1 MKIFITIIFFILF
14 SRASLSEE
22 LQKVYFAGGCFW
34 RIEESFDK
42 VNGVTKTTSGY
53 SGGHVE
59 NPSYKQVVYEETG
72 HLETVEVI
80 FDNEIIKYEDILNS
94 YFKNIDP
101 FNFEGQFCDKG
112 ESYRP
117 AIFYE
122 NKEQK
127 KLIEK
132 NNRD

>member
-1 MKIFITIIFFILF
+1 
-14 SRASLSEE
+14 LSEE

>member
-22 LQKVYFAGGCFW
+22 LQKAYFAGGCFW
-34 RIEESFDK
+34 CMEESFDK

-72 HLETVEVI
+72 HLKPLRLYL
-80 FDNEIIKYEDILNS
+80 IIKLLNTKTS
-94 YFKNIDP
+94 
-101 FNFEGQFCDKG
+101 
-112 ESYRP
+112 
-117 AIFYE
+117 
-122 NKEQK
+122 
-127 KLIEK
+127 
-132 NNRD
+132 